1 MDWLNFVVTSK
12 AKTKIR
18 FKLNEVRV
26 KQAEQGKEIL
36 IRRLKNWK
44 IPFSDET
51 VRKLLKAYK
60 LKISQDLYYQIA
72 TEEIDLTQIKEMLQ
86 EPVAEEKPITE
97 PEPVIRRSAETTI
110 KYR

>member
-1 MDWLNFVVTSK
+1 MWLLPK

-26 KQAEQGKEIL
+26 KQAENGKEIL

-60 LKISQDLYYQIA
+60 LKIAQDLYYQIA
-72 TEEIDLTQIKEMLQ
+72 TEEIDLAQIKEMLQ
-86 EPVAEEKPITE
+86 EPVTGRKTGFRA
-97 PEPVIRRSAETTI
+97 
-110 KYR
+110 

>member
-26 KQAEQGKEIL
+26 KQAENGKEML

-60 LKISQDLYYQIA
+60 LKIAQDLYYQIV
-72 TEEIDLTQIKEMLQ
+72 TEEIDLCTGQGITSGTC
-86 EPVAEEKPITE
+86 AAEKPVVETE
-97 PEPVIRRSAETTI
+97 VTPAIQSESLPKTG
-110 KYR
+110 